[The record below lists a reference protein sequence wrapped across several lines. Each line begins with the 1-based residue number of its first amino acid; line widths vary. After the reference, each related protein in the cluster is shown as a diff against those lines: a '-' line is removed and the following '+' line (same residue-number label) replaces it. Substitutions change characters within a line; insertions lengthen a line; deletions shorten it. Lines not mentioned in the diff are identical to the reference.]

1 MLTHDDNELLCRV
14 GPGTPMGT
22 LMRRYWIPAGLG
34 AELPEP
40 DGAPLRVK
48 LLGEE
53 LIAFRT
59 TSGGVGLL
67 QSACPHRGASMF
79 FGRNEEDGLRCV
91 YHGWKFDTSG
101 ACVDMPNE
109 PAESNFK
116 HKIKATAYPCVER
129 GGLIWAYMGP
139 DMPPPPLP
147 DLEANMLPDG
157 EWSLNVFTRDCNY
170 MQALEGDIDTS
181 HVGFLHSG
189 YVDTSKVPPHTF
201 AAYSLGEKALR
212 YEVTDTDA
220 GVMYGA
226 FRPAEEDSWYWRVAQ
241 FLFPFYT
248 MTPTGVLGMEVRA
261 RAWVPMDDSHT
272 LAIGMT
278 RRVANRQSLTGE
290 ASIQLDMHP
299 NTTDWHGRF
308 RYVAGRS
315 NDYQIDRERQRT
327 VSYTGIRGITMQ
339 DQAVTESMGHIY
351 QRTNE
356 RLGTSDLMIIR
367 TRRRM
372 IEAAK
377 ALRDSG
383 APPPTADTPGA
394 YATRPGGVVLPR
406 TANWI
411 EATEHLR
418 RGFVEHPE
426 LSRSILGGAA

>member
-1 MLTHDDNELLCRV
+1 MLTRDDNELLCRV

-22 LMRRYWIPAGLG
+22 LMRQYWIPA
-34 AELPEP
+34 AVSTELPEP

-53 LIAFRT
+53 LIAYRT
-59 TSGGVGLL
+59 TSGAVGLMG
-67 QSACPHRGASMF
+67 SACPHRGASMF

-101 ACVDMPNE
+101 ACIDMPNE

-116 HKIKATAYPCVER
+116 HKIRATAYPCVER
-129 GGLIWAYMGP
+129 GGLIWTYMGP
-139 DMPPPPLP
+139 DAAPPPMP
-147 DLEANMLPDG
+147 DIEPNMLPEG
-157 EWSLNVFTRDCNY
+157 ERSLNVFIRDCNY
-170 MQALEGDIDTS
+170 MQALEGDIDTT

-201 AAYSLGEKALR
+201 AAYSLAEKALR
-212 YEVTDTDA
+212 YEVADSDA

-226 FRPAEEDSWYWRVAQ
+226 FRPAEDDSYYWRIAQ

-248 MTPTGVLGMEVRA
+248 LTPTGVLGMEVRV
-261 RAWVPMDDSHT
+261 RAWVPLDDSHT
-272 LAIGMT
+272 MAIGMG
-278 RRVANRQSLTGE
+278 RAVRNRQSLTGE
-290 ASIQLDMHP
+290 ASIQLETHP
-299 NTTDWHGRF
+299 NSTDWYGRF
-308 RYVAGRS
+308 RYVADRS

-327 VSYTGIRGITMQ
+327 VSYSGIKGITMQ

-367 TRRRM
+367 TRRRL

-377 ALRDSG
+377 ALRDTG
-383 APPPTADTPGA
+383 ATPPGADKPAA
-394 YATRPGGVVLPR
+394 YATRSGGVVLPR

-411 EATEHLR
+411 EATEDLR
-418 RGFVEHPE
+418 KGFVEHPE
-426 LSRSILGGAA
+426 LSRAVLGGAA